1 MKKYQPI
8 LFLWLTLIGSAF
20 SLFSPQV
27 AAELKIGFVNA
38 LKLMDTAPQV
48 KSANK
53 RLEDEFAPRQRRL
66 VTARQDI
73 KNLEERLMRNA
84 ATMTDAEAKD
94 LSYKIRDKKREFQR
108 EQREFGED
116 YNLRRNEELNQV
128 QKAIVKT
135 IQKFAE
141 QEKYDLILSEGVV
154 WASKQVDITDQVL
167 QRLKNENRRKKR

>member
-1 MKKYQPI
+1 
-8 LFLWLTLIGSAF
+8 LHHDND
-20 SLFSPQV
+20 V
-27 AAELKIGFVNA
+27 
-38 LKLMDTAPQV
+38 
-48 KSANK
+48 
-53 RLEDEFAPRQRRL
+53 L

-141 QEKYDLILSEGVV
+141 QEKYDLILSEG
-154 WASKQVDITDQVL
+154 KICLT
-167 QRLKNENRRKKR
+167 